1 MEVDL
6 NKKLND
12 KVVKQL
18 EVKKRGYNKKIKITI
33 NKNNEDSPEGII
45 IKKDYFIVKFD

>member
-18 EVKKRGYNKKIKITI
+18 EVKKRGYNKKPKIKI
-33 NKNNEDSPEGII
+33 NNQDSPEGII

>member
-18 EVKKRGYNKKIKITI
+18 EVKKRGYNKKPKIKI
-33 NKNNEDSPEGII
+33 NNSPEGII